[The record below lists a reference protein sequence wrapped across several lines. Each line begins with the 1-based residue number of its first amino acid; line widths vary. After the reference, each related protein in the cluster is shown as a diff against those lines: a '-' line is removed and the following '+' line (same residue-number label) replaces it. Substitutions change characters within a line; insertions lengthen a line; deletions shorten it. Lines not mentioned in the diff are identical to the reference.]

1 MARGRRSGRGRAG
14 RGGEVR
20 RSAGV
25 CVMWRPARVR
35 GACRRGGFRG
45 PAGGARGFEVAGNRR
60 PTPGAGAGAR
70 GTVTSTASRDG
81 RHARAPAHFTVWERS
96 GVEVEPSSRATA
108 NGRATRRQSGSPVP
122 CPVRSMAVCAIRV
135 SDPWTWTFLFPGQE
149 WLYVPGLAIDWRPLG
164 LMVIGTAELKHAHRV

>member
-108 NGRATRRQSGSPVP
+108 MMRQRAGDASTVGFARAVP
-122 CPVRSMAVCAIRV
+122 GALDGGVRHPRFRSMDMDLFVSWARV
-135 SDPWTWTFLFPGQE
+135 ALRAWPGHR
-149 WLYVPGLAIDWRPLG
+149 LAT
-164 LMVIGTAELKHAHRV
+164 IGTDWSSARLN